1 MNATVDQ
8 QTRYRR
14 HPLALWRATHSFLV
28 ACAPP
33 GEVVHVRGSA
43 ATVWRLLAEPVT
55 VAEVVRQ
62 VAGFEG
68 ADQAKAVDDV
78 AALVEQLVALGL
90 VLRVSAS
97 GEPR

>member
-1 MNATVDQ
+1 M
-8 QTRYRR
+8 
-14 HPLALWRATHSFLV
+14 
-28 ACAPP
+28 
-33 GEVVHVRGSA
+33 
-43 ATVWRLLAEPVT
+43 T

-62 VAGFEG
+62 VAGLEG